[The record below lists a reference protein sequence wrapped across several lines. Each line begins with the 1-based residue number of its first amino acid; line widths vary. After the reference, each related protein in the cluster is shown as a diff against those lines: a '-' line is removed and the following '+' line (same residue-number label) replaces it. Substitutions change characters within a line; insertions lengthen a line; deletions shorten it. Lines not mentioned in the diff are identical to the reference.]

1 MSLIF
6 SPYLK
11 YYRAKRPVNIP
22 SIKMSEAN
30 KKSSLQWFVVL
41 RFSSPIS
48 PFVRFDASQWMTQK
62 NKTNVSD
69 ISL

>member
-1 MSLIF
+1 
-6 SPYLK
+6 
-11 YYRAKRPVNIP
+11 
-22 SIKMSEAN
+22 
-30 KKSSLQWFVVL
+30 L